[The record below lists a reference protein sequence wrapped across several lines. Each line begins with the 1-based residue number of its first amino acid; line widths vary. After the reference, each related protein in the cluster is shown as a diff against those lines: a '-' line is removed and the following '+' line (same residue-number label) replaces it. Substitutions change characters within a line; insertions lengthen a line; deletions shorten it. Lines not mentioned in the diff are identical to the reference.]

1 MYKNP
6 WNWFISLEV
15 QLVLA
20 RAICLQFLNNIFR
33 FLFSNNSTNSSLEKV
48 VKPSKE
54 FVRIQGKDIC
64 GCLFVYTILFLYLF
78 SNFLWWKI
86 LRPDWCAKTTWL
98 IFNASDMTISDHFT
112 SFTLSSLHLFVCKFI
127 YLFICTLHQTLRI
140 LISFVFNDH
149 FSFILVVIF
158 CESAEGLHFDII
170 CSWIFAFQY

>member
-1 MYKNP
+1 MKNP

-48 VKPSKE
+48 AKPSKE
-54 FVRIQGKDIC
+54 FVRIQGEIYAAI
-64 GCLFVYTILFLYLF
+64 CLFIFCSSIYFELL
-78 SNFLWWKI
+78 LWWKI

-112 SFTLSSLHLFVCKFI
+112 SFTLSSSLHLFVCKFI

-140 LISFVFNDH
+140 LISFVYDH

-158 CESAEGLHFDII
+158 CESAVGLHFAII
-170 CSWIFAFQY
+170 CSWIFLFQY